1 MAASIALLIIL
12 VGLSPFSFARSGKPS
27 TAANGKSYSGVPG
40 ESTCLSGHG
49 DSSNGSLIISDL
61 PDAYQE
67 GLAYTIKVKLSQ
79 SGRKRWGFVMTT
91 LDTDGNQAATFSLSL
106 CQESQFM
113 TDLTS

>member
-12 VGLSPFSFARSGKPS
+12 VGLSPFSFARSGKPL
-27 TAANGKSYSGVPG
+27 TATNGKSYSGVPG

-49 DSSNGSLIISDL
+49 DSSNGRLTISDL
-61 PDAYQE
+61 PDVYQG
-67 GLAYTIKVKLSQ
+67 GLACTIKIKLSQ